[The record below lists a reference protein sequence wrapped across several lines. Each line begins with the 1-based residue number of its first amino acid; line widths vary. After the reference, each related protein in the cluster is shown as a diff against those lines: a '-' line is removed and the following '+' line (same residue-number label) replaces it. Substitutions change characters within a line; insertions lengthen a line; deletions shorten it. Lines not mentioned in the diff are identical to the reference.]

1 MIWTMTGPAGDEG
14 RERREEHGTAV
25 LENETMVS
33 AVKAM
38 ANGDDDDD
46 GYEEREGEWTG
57 GMEDSGAAK
66 CSAAA
71 AAIEA
76 AIVNFPLARPL
87 ALLINFF
94 DEMRG
99 ERRRIGRS

>member
-1 MIWTMTGPAGDEG
+1 M
-14 RERREEHGTAV
+14 
-25 LENETMVS
+25 
-33 AVKAM
+33 AM
-38 ANGDDDDD
+38 MMMMGMK
-46 GYEEREGEWTG
+46 REWTG

-66 CSAAA
+66 CSAAAAIAAVA

-99 ERRRIGRS
+99 GEEANWTELSEEVV

>member
-1 MIWTMTGPAGDEG
+1 
-14 RERREEHGTAV
+14 
-25 LENETMVS
+25 
-33 AVKAM
+33 
-38 ANGDDDDD
+38 
-46 GYEEREGEWTG
+46 
-57 GMEDSGAAK
+57 MEDSGAAK

-71 AAIEA
+71 AAIAAAAAMEA